1 MKTRLFTLL
10 AVSVVLVLLSVST
23 LAQEGPESNLTD
35 GCVENYDETVDYFPE
50 KAEIDYAQGFSV
62 EYFNNYKLVTI
73 LTPWE
78 LAEEVFEYVLV
89 QCGTPAPEGYD
100 DSQVVNVPVETMVA
114 MSTTFLP
121 HLDSQGLVDRL
132 VGLDTDSMTFT
143 GTESV
148 LERVEAGELAG
159 VGYSWDPDIEAMM
172 DVEADIYMVQQ
183 FAPGPG
189 VYTSLQEVELP
200 AVLNADFMDT
210 TPLGQA
216 EWGKYISLFF
226 NTEALANET
235 FDGVVERYQALAAL
249 TADVEERPT
258 AFAGSPFQDTWHI
271 PGGNSY
277 VGILLEDAG
286 ADYAWGDDD
295 SPRSLY
301 LDFETVLERAGDAE
315 YWINASGYWYSLD
328 DALAEDERYA
338 TFAAFEN
345 GNLYTYNA
353 QVTENGGIAYFE
365 SGLANPDVLL
375 ADLITILHPELLP
388 DHALE
393 YYQRLS

>member
-23 LAQEGPESNLTD
+23 LAQEAPESNLTD
-35 GCVENYDETVDYFPE
+35 GCVENYDESVDYFPE
-50 KAEIDYAQGFSV
+50 KAEIEYAQGFSV

-132 VGLDTDSMTFT
+132 VGLDTDSMAMT
-143 GTESV
+143 GTETV

-159 VGYSWDPDIEAMM
+159 VGYSWEPDIEAMI
-172 DVEADIYMVQQ
+172 DVDADIYMVQQ

-216 EWGKYISLFF
+216 EWGKYISLVF

-235 FDGVVERYQALAAL
+235 FEGVVERYQVLAAL

-286 ADYAWGDDD
+286 ADYAWGDDA
-295 SPRSLY
+295 STRSLY

-315 YWINASGYWYSLD
+315 YWINASGFWYSLD

-375 ADLITILHPELLP
+375 ADLIAILHPELLP
-388 DHALE
+388 DHTLE
-393 YYQRLS
+393 YYQRLP